1 MAKYKYKNTKTKV
14 ILETDCKIEGGFW
27 AEVKP
32 RGKAKPTEEVQEQ
45 VQDEQL
51 PNERGALLNA
61 AKGYL

>member
-32 RGKAKPTEEVQEQ
+32 RGKAKPTEEVQEE
-45 VQDEQL
+45 VQDEQED
-51 PNERGALLNA
+51 PENGSPDGGTDNE
-61 AKGYL
+61 